1 MNSTV
6 NLPTGAARAT
16 TVGPRMTINA
26 EQAATL
32 ARLCATYEEMDLA
45 PVLEG
50 ESWHLLAWWTD
61 CPEEGALDL
70 GEVLVVPPK
79 AGTATTGEVCH
90 ASA

>member
-6 NLPTGAARAT
+6 NLPTNAARDA

-32 ARLCATYEEMDLA
+32 AKLCATYDEMDLA
-45 PVLEG
+45 PVLEDG
-50 ESWHLLAWWTD
+50 HWHLLAWWTD

-70 GEVLVVPPK
+70 GEVLVVLPK
-79 AGTATTGEVCH
+79 AATTTTEEVCH
-90 ASA
+90 ADG

>member
-6 NLPTGAARAT
+6 NLPTNAARAT
-16 TVGPRMTINA
+16 TVGPRLTINA

-45 PVLEG
+45 PVLDG
-50 ESWHLLAWWTD
+50 DRWHLLAWWTD

-70 GEVLVVPPK
+70 GEVLVAQPK
-79 AGTATTGEVCH
+79 AATTRTEEVCH
-90 ASA
+90 AGK